1 MEKNRSRL
9 GQQQKLQQTQTLSPQ
24 QLQLVRL
31 LELPALEME
40 ERTRAELQDN
50 PALEEVRDDSLHA
63 ADEMPENE
71 PGDEEDMGEIRPEVP
86 EPDSDDTD
94 FSLGDYLTEDDIPP
108 YKLRQATGVA
118 PTRAEDIPFSEAS
131 SFYELLTEQLGERTL
146 SPKQRQ
152 LAEYLIGSLDDDGL
166 LRKPLGEIA
175 DELAIYMGIDA
186 TEEELLQALRVLQ
199 DFDPPGLAARDLREC
214 LQLQLR
220 RLPRTPQRATAETI
234 LNRCYPEFTRRRTD
248 LIAQRLGITPQEA
261 EAAYEEITRLNPRP
275 GNALGEAPG
284 KAAQAI
290 VPDFIVEVGEED
302 GSLQVSLNDQRIPR
316 LAVNAEYVRMLQDEE
331 RASSARATAA
341 GPRRDALL
349 FLKQKVESA
358 KGFISAVQQR
368 RQTLLS
374 TMRAIVDLQ
383 ASFFREGDESLLR
396 PMTLRDVAQRTG
408 LDISTISR
416 VSNSKWVQ
424 TPYGLYS
431 LKHFFT
437 DGYTLES
444 GEETTS
450 REIRRILK
458 EHIDQE
464 DKSHPLTDEELCAL
478 LQQKGYPLA
487 RRTVAKYRMQMQIP
501 VARLRKR

>member
-1 MEKNRSRL
+1 MEKAHNRLS
-9 GQQQKLQQTQTLSPQ
+9 QQQKLQQTQTLSPQ

-50 PALEEVRDDSLHA
+50 PALEEVRDDALPA
-63 ADEMPENE
+63 ADDAADNE
-71 PGDEEDMGEIRPEVP
+71 QGGGEEEGDIRPEMP

-94 FSLGDYLTEDDIPP
+94 YSLGDYLTEDDIPP
-108 YKLRQATGVA
+108 YKLRQATGVT

-131 SFYELLTEQLGERTL
+131 SFYEQLNEQLSERTL

-166 LRKPLGEIA
+166 LRKPLSEIA

-186 TEEELLQALRVLQ
+186 TEDELLQALRVLQ
-199 DFDPPGLAARDLREC
+199 DFDPPGLGARDLREC
-214 LQLQLR
+214 LLLQLR
-220 RLPRTPQRATAETI
+220 RLPRTPQRATAEAI
-234 LNRCYPEFTRRRTD
+234 LNRCYPEFTRKRTD
-248 LIAQRLGITPQEA
+248 LIAQRLNLTPQEA
-261 EAAYEEITRLNPRP
+261 EVAYAEITRLNPRP
-275 GNALGEAPG
+275 GSALGEAPG

-290 VPDFIVEVGEED
+290 VPDFTVEVNEED
-302 GSLQVSLNDQRIPR
+302 GSIQVSLNDQRMPR
-316 LAVNAEYVRMLQDEE
+316 LAVNPEYARMLQEE
-331 RASSARATAA
+331 EAATSRKNVSSS
-341 GPRRDALL
+341 RRDALL

-374 TMRAIVDLQ
+374 TMQAIVDLQ
-383 ASFFREGDESLLR
+383 EPFFREGDESLLR
-396 PMTLRDVAQRTG
+396 PMVLRDVAQRTG

-424 TPYGLYS
+424 TPYGIYP

-464 DKSHPLTDEELCAL
+464 DKQHPLTDEELCAL